1 MNHAWHCVC
10 CASDTKYGCSFSF
23 RQESMDVLRTL
34 FQKEVCMKVL
44 VALDKSEYSQK
55 AFSRA
60 LEMVS
65 REQVQITVISVYPD
79 LFEMDEGA
87 HRVKEALKVSAA
99 AVVDAAEE
107 RASQIGVP
115 IEKVVVGA
123 VSAADAIVTHAIEKG
138 YDLIVMGHKSRSGLE
153 HLLLGSVAAKVVA
166 YAPCSVLV
174 VR

>member
-1 MNHAWHCVC
+1 
-10 CASDTKYGCSFSF
+10 
-23 RQESMDVLRTL
+23 
-34 FQKEVCMKVL
+34 MKVL

-55 AFSRA
+55 AYSRA
-60 LEMVS
+60 LEMAV
-65 REQVQITVISVYPD
+65 REKAEITVISVYPD

-87 HRVKEALKVSAA
+87 HRVKESLKSAA
-99 AVVDAAEE
+99 TAVVDAAED
-107 RASQIGVP
+107 RAKEIGVSSG
-115 IEKVVVGA
+115 KVVVGA
-123 VSAADAIVTHAIEKG
+123 VSAADAIVTHAKEKG